1 MYSIDKLKG
10 LFSSG
15 KIGRRDFI
23 QGVVAL
29 GATITAATSMSSSI
43 LAATPKKGGTLRLA
57 MSSGTT
63 TDILDMSVSTGATSE
78 LVHGYAIYN
87 NLVELGADGSV
98 IPELAES
105 VESDDAKTWRFKVR
119 KGVEW
124 HNGKSLDVN
133 DLACSIN
140 YHRGEDSKSSIKG
153 QLSEIADVRQDG
165 DYLVIELQGSNSD
178 FPVMLSDY
186 HAPIQIGG
194 SDGKLVNPTAG
205 IGTAGY
211 VLKEYNP
218 GVSASFERNP
228 NYWKTGAAHFD
239 AVETTIVGDAT
250 ARQQA
255 LVTDQV
261 DCIDD
266 VSAPTAGLLSRN
278 QKLELLAV
286 TGTMHR
292 VFAMRLDTPP
302 FDNNDVRLALKF
314 AARRQEMVDKVLLG
328 YGQIGNDHSIS
339 PTQKYFNTDLAQREF
354 DADKAKFHWGKTGLG
369 DTPITCHASGASLDG
384 SVDVALLLQASAKEC
399 GINLEVKK
407 EPNDG
412 YWSNIWNKPGIGMC
426 TSYWSG
432 RPTPDWMFSTCCI
445 AASEWNDMAWKG
457 TPAADRFNELMVAA
471 KGELDDKKRH
481 EMYFECQKLMNEDG
495 GYITWSYGQ
504 NLSAHNK
511 RLAHPEKVAGNWHL
525 DGCKITERWWFA

>member
-23 QGVVAL
+23 QGAVAL

-261 DCIDD
+261 
-266 VSAPTAGLLSRN
+266 LS
-278 QKLELLAV
+278 LI
-286 TGTMHR
+286 H
-292 VFAMRLDTPP
+292 
-302 FDNNDVRLALKF
+302 
-314 AARRQEMVDKVLLG
+314 
-328 YGQIGNDHSIS
+328 I
-339 PTQKYFNTDLAQREF
+339 
-354 DADKAKFHWGKTGLG
+354 
-369 DTPITCHASGASLDG
+369 
-384 SVDVALLLQASAKEC
+384 
-399 GINLEVKK
+399 
-407 EPNDG
+407 
-412 YWSNIWNKPGIGMC
+412 
-426 TSYWSG
+426 
-432 RPTPDWMFSTCCI
+432 
-445 AASEWNDMAWKG
+445 
-457 TPAADRFNELMVAA
+457 
-471 KGELDDKKRH
+471 
-481 EMYFECQKLMNEDG
+481 
-495 GYITWSYGQ
+495 
-504 NLSAHNK
+504 
-511 RLAHPEKVAGNWHL
+511 
-525 DGCKITERWWFA
+525 